1 MNLDTFLI
9 YYFAFLIIFGLLG
22 LKFQKK
28 SQFNDKKFYRLCP
41 CKKMAENGSLSM
53 ICMYSAMGG
62 FLYSATS
69 LSFIG
74 FVNLEL
80 NALFVLSLLCAY
92 VGWRLK
98 AE

>member
-1 MNLDTFLI
+1 
-9 YYFAFLIIFGLLG
+9 
-22 LKFQKK
+22 
-28 SQFNDKKFYRLCP
+28 
-41 CKKMAENGSLSM
+41 MAENGSLSM

-80 NALFVLSLLCAY
+80 NALFALSLLCAY

-98 AE
+98 KE

>member
-1 MNLDTFLI
+1 MDILLI

-28 SQFNDKKFYRLCP
+28 AQTNDKKFYRLCP

-98 AE
+98 KE

>member
-1 MNLDTFLI
+1 MDILLI
-9 YYFAFLIIFGLLG
+9 YYFAFLTIFGLLG

-28 SQFNDKKFYRLCP
+28 SQTNNEKFYHFCP
-41 CKKMAENGSLSM
+41 CKKMVENGSLSM

-80 NALFVLSLLCAY
+80 NALFALSLLCAY

-98 AE
+98 KE

>member
-1 MNLDTFLI
+1 MDTLLI

-22 LKFQKK
+22 LEFQKK
-28 SQFNDKKFYRLCP
+28 AKTNDKKFYRLCP

-74 FVNLEL
+74 FSNLKL
-80 NALFVLSLLCAY
+80 DALFVLSLLCAY

-98 AE
+98 GE

>member
-1 MNLDTFLI
+1 MDTLLI

-28 SQFNDKKFYRLCP
+28 AKTNTKKFYRLCP

-74 FVNLEL
+74 FSNLSL
-80 NALFVLSLLCAY
+80 DALFVLSLLCAY

-98 AE
+98 GE